1 MRIEVDHNKMTIK
14 PLSILYMHYDY
25 WFTYEFQHKIHT
37 VSLKSIQSLH
47 VLDTKFSK
55 DFANNAVLFE
65 TSTTIWNQFK
75 QQFSI
80 KEIVSRNEDTIL
92 AWVNCTRFDAYY
104 IAYQL
109 APLAKLSPGIIYR

>member
-1 MRIEVDHNKMTIK
+1 MIIGLLTNFNIK
-14 PLSILYMHYDY
+14 YIPFL
-25 WFTYEFQHKIHT
+25 
-37 VSLKSIQSLH
+37 LKSIQSLH

-109 APLAKLSPGIIYR
+109 APLAKIIAPNHISIVLLTV

>member
-1 MRIEVDHNKMTIK
+1 MV
-14 PLSILYMHYDY
+14 
-25 WFTYEFQHKIHT
+25 
-37 VSLKSIQSLH
+37 
-47 VLDTKFSK
+47 VLIS
-55 DFANNAVLFE
+55 NN
-65 TSTTIWNQFK
+65 T

-109 APLAKLSPGIIYR
+109 APLAKIIKLSIYDSGAIIFAKGAS

>member
-1 MRIEVDHNKMTIK
+1 
-14 PLSILYMHYDY
+14 MHYDY

-37 VSLKSIQSLH
+37 VSFEI
-47 VLDTKFSK
+47 DTILTRSRYKFSK

-65 TSTTIWNQFK
+65 MSTTIWNQFK

-109 APLAKLSPGIIYR
+109 APLAKIIAPNHISIVLLSV

>member
-1 MRIEVDHNKMTIK
+1 
-14 PLSILYMHYDY
+14 MHYDY

-109 APLAKLSPGIIYR
+109 APLAKIIAPESYIDSFIDRLDEIKRTYTENNS